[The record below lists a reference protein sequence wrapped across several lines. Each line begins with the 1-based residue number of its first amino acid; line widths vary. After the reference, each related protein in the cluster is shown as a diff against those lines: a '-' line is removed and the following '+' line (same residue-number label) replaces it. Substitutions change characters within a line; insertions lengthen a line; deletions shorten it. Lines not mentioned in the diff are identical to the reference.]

1 LPGVLGRAIIGVA
14 LPNAG
19 IAQLVERNLAK
30 VEVAS
35 SRLVSRS
42 SFLGESVCSPIAFVD
57 ALPFPITS
65 QAVGAL
71 PTTRRGGRVVMQRPA
86 KPSTPVRFRPP
97 PPKFAFRVR
106 LLALC
111 LASISSFSRQR
122 PAWSSTR
129 LLIKRKSLECPS
141 RLGQCQLAHLPS
153 PRLPRRTTVS
163 GKKKPTSQTARKG
176 TLATG
181 RVRFTGTELLAV
193 QLLPSWPKVLSPQQ
207 YAAPA
212 FGLVKLLMITVHVWR
227 PPALTVAK
235 FKPPTIAVGVAL
247 PALPVVEP
255 VIETDGS
262 GRSSD
267 VRFANG
273 QINSLAPE
281 AAS

>member
-1 LPGVLGRAIIGVA
+1 LPRLRSRVRDSFPAPASWGRASALPSHSWMRSPSRSPVRLWGRSQPPGGVA
-14 LPNAG
+14 EWSCSGL
-19 IAQLVERNLAK
+19 Q
-30 VEVAS
+30 
-35 SRLVSRS
+35 SRL
-42 SFLGESVCSPIAFVD
+42 
-57 ALPFPITS
+57 
-65 QAVGAL
+65 
-71 PTTRRGGRVVMQRPA
+71 RRFDSDPRLQ
-86 KPSTPVRFRPP
+86 
-97 PPKFAFRVR
+97 KFAFRVR

-129 LLIKRKSLECPS
+129 LLTKRKSLECPS